1 MRKTKRCL
9 CEMALCMAMV
19 LTMPAGVMGAEEKYG
34 QTASSDEQVSNTQ
47 TVGKYGMLPIYG
59 KDVKDG
65 TYHIEVESSS
75 SMFRIVEA
83 ALQVKDQEM
92 EAVIT
97 LSGTGYLKLFM
108 GTGEEAAAAKEE
120 EYIGFEED
128 EEGRYTY
135 TIPVEALD
143 KKLDC
148 AAYSARK
155 EQWYDRVILFDAAS
169 LPEDALLIE
178 LPDYDRIEKAL
189 EAYENPEEKG
199 KQEDNQESSENQE
212 NTMDASQ
219 TAEIQ
224 PDDGDMASVS
234 TGLEDT
240 DAEDRDIENTAAE
253 DMPAEDTVME
263 RSALS
268 PFEPVIVDQ
277 EDGKYSIEVMLIG
290 GSGKASVNSPTYLT
304 VKDGKAYAEIQW
316 SSSNYD
322 YMIVGGEKYLNEDEE
337 GGYSTFTIPISVMDE
352 EMPVIADTT
361 AMGDGHEVEYSL
373 TFYEETIGS
382 TSQMPQEAAKKVV
395 AIAMVI
401 IVGGGILNHF
411 INKKKRV

>member
-19 LTMPAGVMGAEEKYG
+19 LTMPAGVLGAEEKYG

-65 TYHIEVESSS
+65 TYDIEAESSS

-148 AAYSARK
+148 AAYSTRK

-169 LPEDALLIE
+169 LPEDALLVE

-189 EAYENPEEKG
+189 EAYENSGEK
-199 KQEDNQESSENQE
+199 DNQEGSETPE
-212 NTMDASQ
+212 STIDASQ

-224 PDDGDMASVS
+224 PDDGDTASVN
-234 TGLEDT
+234 TGAEDT
-240 DAEDRDIENTAAE
+240 G
-253 DMPAEDTVME
+253 AEDTVME

-268 PFEPVIVDQ
+268 PFAPVTVDQ

>member
-1 MRKTKRCL
+1 
-9 CEMALCMAMV
+9 
-19 LTMPAGVMGAEEKYG
+19 
-34 QTASSDEQVSNTQ
+34 
-47 TVGKYGMLPIYG
+47 
-59 KDVKDG
+59 
-65 TYHIEVESSS
+65 
-75 SMFRIVEA
+75 
-83 ALQVKDQEM
+83 
-92 EAVIT
+92 
-97 LSGTGYLKLFM
+97 
-108 GTGEEAAAAKEE
+108 
-120 EYIGFEED
+120 
-128 EEGRYTY
+128 
-135 TIPVEALD
+135 
-143 KKLDC
+143 
-148 AAYSARK
+148 
-155 EQWYDRVILFDAAS
+155 
-169 LPEDALLIE
+169 
-178 LPDYDRIEKAL
+178 
-189 EAYENPEEKG
+189 
-199 KQEDNQESSENQE
+199 
-212 NTMDASQ
+212 MDASQ

>member
-19 LTMPAGVMGAEEKYG
+19 LTMPAGVLGAEEKYG

-65 TYHIEVESSS
+65 TYDIEAESSS

-148 AAYSARK
+148 AAYSTRK

-169 LPEDALLIE
+169 LPEDALLVE

-189 EAYENPEEKG
+189 EAYENSGEK
-199 KQEDNQESSENQE
+199 DNQEGSETPE
-212 NTMDASQ
+212 STIDASQ

-224 PDDGDMASVS
+224 PDNGDTASVN
-234 TGLEDT
+234 TG
-240 DAEDRDIENTAAE
+240 
-253 DMPAEDTVME
+253 AEDTVME

-268 PFEPVIVDQ
+268 PFDPVTVDQ